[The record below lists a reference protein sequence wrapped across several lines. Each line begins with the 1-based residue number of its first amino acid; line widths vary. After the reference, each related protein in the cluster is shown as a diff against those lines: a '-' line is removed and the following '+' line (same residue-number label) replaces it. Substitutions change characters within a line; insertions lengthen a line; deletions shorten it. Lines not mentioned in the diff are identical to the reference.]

1 MQWEETELS
10 IGWLCVLGKS
20 SVFLSLCFLSAKQN
34 DACFVGS
41 LYELKGLMGVKA
53 SDVVE
58 CSVHVHSFLS
68 QLLPQS
74 PPSTYCVLGSEYAGT
89 LLSQRSQTRQ
99 WFSQTIF
106 ITTHSMKVH
115 SISQSSSSSYLSVC
129 LSLSHTHTQR
139 KQKFHNTIYVKLVI
153 T

>member
-1 MQWEETELS
+1 MSWASPQS
-10 IGWLCVLGKS
+10 D
-20 SVFLSLCFLSAKQN
+20 LSLCFLSAKQN
-34 DACFVGS
+34 DACFVGL

-53 SDVVE
+53 SGVVE

-68 QLLPQS
+68 QPLPQS
-74 PPSTYCVLGSEYAGT
+74 PPRTYCVLGSEYAGT

-115 SISQSSSSSYLSVC
+115 SISQSSSSSFLC
-129 LSLSHTHTQR
+129 LSHTHTKGTKVSQHYIC
-139 KQKFHNTIYVKLVI
+139 KTDHNPVYCIVRDSQS
-153 T
+153 